1 MKLKMEVNNMMDKM
15 CNWMNTEK
23 GKMLCAFASTVGG
36 LHLLLTP
43 AQKVL
48 GFLPAFNFTIPVLG
62 KEAGAQQLVGAVLTV
77 CGVCCLKNCM

>member
-1 MKLKMEVNNMMDKM
+1 MFNRM
-15 CNWMNTEK
+15 CNWMNGEK
-23 GKMLCAFASTVGG
+23 GKMLCAGVATVGG

-43 AQKVL
+43 PQKVL

>member
-1 MKLKMEVNNMMDKM
+1 MMNKM

-23 GKMLCAFASTVGG
+23 GKMLCAVASTVGG

-48 GFLPAFNFTIPVLG
+48 GFLPSFEITLPVIG
-62 KEAGAQQLVGAVLTV
+62 KQAGAQQLVGAILTV
-77 CGVCCLKNCM
+77 CGVCCLKNCME